1 MQRRF
6 SIVRP
11 VSRRLRGRNRQPPRP
26 GDDVRLMTGPV
37 TVFQVQSSGG

>member
-1 MQRRF
+1 MQGRF

-11 VSRRLRGRNRQPPRP
+11 LTRRLRGRDCQPPP